1 MHSRQCHCC
10 PAKLGGTLP
19 GLGTS
24 KQQARNG
31 KQSKQELKSSGHFA
45 TRVVGAVC
53 NWGCLGVSQ
62 VLSRISCPLPVVASR
77 PAACKQGYALRAS
90 TRQTP
95 RPREATLSSHAV
107 AARPHARCPAR
118 TPRVVLLLWK
128 RSGCG
133 SVSAVQA
140 IAALSTAHCI
150 HHRQRADKRLDR
162 QEQALHCAARTPHP
176 ADMQLAACT
185 ALHVPLQQHQSSPST
200 RGQQL
205 QQEQY
210 QLLNRPPAPRSQAS
224 SPGPSSGTRWQQLR
238 TWQLTV
244 PTM

>member
-1 MHSRQCHCC
+1 MHSHLVAIATVALQSLVA
-10 PAKLGGTLP
+10 PYLGLE
-19 GLGTS
+19 TS
-24 KQQARNG
+24 QQQARNG

-77 PAACKQGYALRAS
+77 PSACKQGYALRAS

-176 ADMQLAACT
+176 ADMQQTPLCMCLCNSIRAAR
-185 ALHVPLQQHQSSPST
+185 APEGSSCS
-200 RGQQL
+200 
-205 QQEQY
+205 
-210 QLLNRPPAPRSQAS
+210 RSSAS
-224 SPGPSSGTRWQQLR
+224 C
-238 TWQLTV
+238 
-244 PTM
+244 